1 MGTNPENSSG
11 HDNVCQQQSDTAIIK
26 DEKSST
32 HQSSHTDKE
41 DEPSKEGESSKEDE
55 PSKEDE
61 SPIGDE
67 PPIEDALPAYSA
79 LSEFQRSSLLSVAS
93 FAAAI
98 SPASTTTYYPAVT
111 SLASDLQ
118 VSVTLINL
126 SISTYQVSY
135 EMALMYVTILTCSR
149 VIRSSRVLLHR

>member
-1 MGTNPENSSG
+1 MGTNPEKSSG
-11 HDNVCQQQSDTAIIK
+11 HDSVCQQQSDTAIIK

-32 HQSSHTDKE
+32 HQSSHPDKE
-41 DEPSKEGESSKEDE
+41 GE

-61 SPIGDE
+61 PPIGDE

-79 LSEFQRSSLLSVAS
+79 LSEFQRSSLLLVAS

-135 EMALMYVTILTCSR
+135 GMALMYVTILTRSR
-149 VIRSSRVLLHR
+149 VIRSFRVLLHR